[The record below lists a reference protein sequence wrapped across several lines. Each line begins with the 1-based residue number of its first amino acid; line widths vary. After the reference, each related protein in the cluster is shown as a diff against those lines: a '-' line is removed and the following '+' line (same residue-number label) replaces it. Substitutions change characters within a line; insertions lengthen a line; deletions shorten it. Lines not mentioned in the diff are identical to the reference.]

1 MRSYPL
7 AGRRARRAVALVA
20 IAMVGIS
27 MPAVTSAGA
36 ARPTAKPVAVLAVPH
51 LTWIKCGGRM
61 QCARARV
68 PLDYDQPLGPSISLA
83 LIRLP
88 ATDQAHKIGSI
99 FLNPGGPGG
108 SGVDAVRE
116 SGPYLFS
123 PQVRARFDIV
133 GFDPRGIIRSTPLR
147 CFDTID
153 QAFGT
158 VAPFPFPVTM
168 RQQRVW
174 LHSDRALAAACAKHG
189 GPIMDHMATA
199 DAARDLDLLRRAVG
213 DAKLTYYGVSYG
225 TYLGETYA
233 SLFPGKVRALVIDGV
248 INPVA
253 WSTGRNGQ
261 SRTLPFSTRLLS
273 AQGAYASLGQFFTLC
288 HRGAANCAFSDGS
301 PRARYA
307 ALAHRLRLHP
317 IRIDDGGGT
326 ETFTYADLVSLTLG
340 SLYDPL
346 SWPSLA
352 DVLQQLD
359 TTPHAAAHAIHT
371 LRVRL
376 GAATQQRYP
385 NFLEGFPGVA
395 CSDSD
400 NPNAPAAW
408 GRAAAAADR
417 AHPYFG
423 RIWTWVSSICQPWP
437 GRDTDRYLGPFTER
451 TANPVLVIGNRYDP
465 ATRYQGAV
473 KASQL
478 LPGSRLLTLNGWGHT
493 SLFESKCIDWHLD
506 HYLLTRQLPAVGTV
520 CRPNVVPFAHA
531 AGFALRASGR
541 SASALVI
548 PPFIRWMMAR

>member
-1 MRSYPL
+1 MRSFPV
-7 AGRRARRAVALVA
+7 AGRWVRRGVSLVA
-20 IAMVGIS
+20 IAMLGIS
-27 MPAVTSAGA
+27 LPAITAAGA
-36 ARPTAKPVAVLAVPH
+36 APSAPKPMAAPQVPH
-51 LTWIKCGGRM
+51 LTWTRCGARM

-68 PLDYDQPLGPSISLA
+68 PLDYDQPLGASISLA

-108 SGVDAVRE
+108 SGVDFVRYAA
-116 SGPYLFS
+116 PYLFS
-123 PQVRARFDIV
+123 KQVRARFDLV
-133 GFDPRGIIRSTPLR
+133 GFDPRGIMRSSPLR

-153 QAFGT
+153 QAFRH
-158 VAPFPFPVTM
+158 VAPFPFPETL
-168 RQQRVW
+168 RQQRIW
-174 LHSDRALAAACAKHG
+174 FRSDRALASACARHG

-199 DAARDLDLLRRAVG
+199 DVARDLDLLRRAVG

-225 TYLGETYA
+225 SYLGETYA
-233 SLFPGKVRALVIDGV
+233 NLFPGNVRALVIDGV
-248 INPVA
+248 LNPVA
-253 WSTGRNGQ
+253 WATGRNGE

-273 AQGAYASLGQFFTLC
+273 SQGAYATLGQFFALC
-288 HRGAANCAFSDGS
+288 HRGTAHCAFSDGS

-307 ALAHRLRLHP
+307 QLAHRLRLHP
-317 IRIDDGGGT
+317 IVIDDGGWT
-326 ETFTYADLVSLTLG
+326 QTFTYADLVSLTLG
-340 SLYDPL
+340 SLYDPA

-352 DVLQQLD
+352 DVLQHLD
-359 TTPHAAAHAIHT
+359 TAPQTAAHAIHT
-371 LRVRL
+371 LRVTL
-376 GAATQQRYP
+376 GAAEQQRYP

-400 NPNAPAAW
+400 NPGAPAAW

-423 RIWTWVSSICQPWP
+423 RVWTWVSSICQPWP
-437 GRDTDRYLGPFTER
+437 GADADRYVGPFTER

-493 SLFESKCIDWHLD
+493 SLFESRCIDWHLD
-506 HYLLTRQLPAVGTV
+506 RYLLTRRLPAPGTV
-520 CRPNVVPFAHA
+520 CPPDVIPFAHA
-531 AGFALRASGR
+531 SGFAHAGR
-541 SASALVI
+541 RSPSALVI